1 MKDVL
6 DALKKA
12 IEEGQ
17 AKDAARQSRPPS
29 TPGPSR
35 GRSCGT

>member
-6 DALKKA
+6 DTLKKA

-17 AKDAARQSRPPS
+17 AKDAVGRSRPPS
-29 TPGPSR
+29 TRGPSR